1 MQAKFRFVE
10 HRPEKTDNDMI
21 GGKGETITWGF
32 HPVHLG
38 DVYDGRY
45 RVVHKLGAGGLSRPE
60 GAVWI
65 IWVYIVFGFVVER
78 RRFTLDGPNGRHLC
92 LVLPVLGPSASQL
105 SKGIF
110 SRITPS
116 LSRRASY
123 QAARALADL
132 HAQGFG
138 HGDVTTANILFGLL
152 NMDRYTE
159 GDIYRLF
166 GAPETAPLETE
177 SGETPGPEAPKYIV
191 NQEVRLI
198 DFDQSFLISL
208 PPEKMLGTPAE
219 FLAPEVAVGLKASPA
234 SDVWALGCSIFRI
247 RSGDGPF
254 SAYEV
259 TSPVDLLRIPTKE
272 PTKGSPLE
280 PWEGKRS
287 IKDLIY
293 KIWDQPENSVVEAGR
308 VRLEDPVC
316 GEDKKKPYPL
326 CLSDTIWKPTA
337 MKINNSYIEG
347 YSDETDELLETLP
360 KISENEAALL
370 YDLLSKIFVYDA
382 QKRPSAREVLTHPWF
397 HMDDL

>member
-1 MQAKFRFVE
+1 MPKRLSGYF
-10 HRPEKTDNDMI
+10 N
-21 GGKGETITWGF
+21 
-32 HPVHLG
+32 HLLT
-38 DVYDGRY
+38 Y
-45 RVVHKLGAGGLSRPE
+45 L
-60 GAVWI
+60 
-65 IWVYIVFGFVVER
+65 
-78 RRFTLDGPNGRHLC
+78 
-92 LVLPVLGPSASQL
+92 
-105 SKGIF
+105 
-110 SRITPS
+110 
-116 LSRRASY
+116 
-123 QAARALADL
+123 
-132 HAQGFG
+132 
-138 HGDVTTANILFGLL
+138 DVTTANILFGLL

-159 GDIYRLF
+159 SDIYRLF
-166 GAPETAPLETE
+166 GAPETSPLESE

-191 NQEVRLI
+191 KSLDFLSSEESVISQDVRLI

-259 TSPVDLLRIPTKE
+259 TSPVDLLRIVIQTLGELPGSWGDTLFDYYGQPTKE

-316 GEDKKKPYPL
+316 GEDQKKPYPP
-326 CLSDTIWKPTA
+326 CLSDTVWKPTA

-360 KISENEAALL
+360 KISEHEAALL

-382 QKRPSAREVLTHPWF
+382 QKRPSAREMLSHPWF